1 MANYDKHD
9 KIVSLDREFDVIR
22 NRVMSLRS
30 DVSTFYN
37 NNHIDASKTR
47 VFSTKLDKVV
57 ELVLDAESVYKKQ
70 VRETRQLI
78 QEVVNLNKLGQSI

>member
-37 NNHIDASKTR
+37 HHHIDTSKTR

-57 ELVLDAESVYKKQ
+57 ELILDAESVYKKQ
-70 VRETRQLI
+70 EREIRQLL
-78 QEVVNLNKLGQSI
+78 QEVVKEVIK

>member
-37 NNHIDASKTR
+37 NNNIDTSKTR

-57 ELVLDAESVYKKQ
+57 ELILDAESVYKKQ